1 MVNYGMPAMQAIQS
15 GTIAG
20 AKLLRQEKDLGT
32 VEKGKIADL
41 VAVAGDPIQ
50 DIKLLQDVK
59 FVMKDGVVYKLNGAE
74 VIR

>member
-1 MVNYGMPAMQAIQS
+1 MEAIQA

-20 AKLLRQEKDLGT
+20 AKLLRHADELGS

-41 VAVAGDPIQ
+41 VAVAGDPLT

-59 FVMKDGVVYKLNGAE
+59 FVMKEGVIYKMNGTE
-74 VIR
+74 VIIH